1 LAATEAVSTAAVPT
15 ATASV
20 ITTTSSLSVAAAGAV
35 SEAAPAAEATAS
47 AAATAKASTIA
58 AWSGRRVEASG
69 AGRPRKHGFRVS
81 AATKA
86 ATEATWP
93 PSLDRTA
100 ALYVNQDAP
109 IFDPNAVRYFVSS
122 FRAFV
127 SDKEEI
133 QQRSINGHLNAT

>member
-20 ITTTSSLSVAAAGAV
+20 ITPTSSLAVAAARAV
-35 SEAAPAAEATAS
+35 SEAAPAAKAA
-47 AAATAKASTIA
+47 AAATATAEAATIA

-69 AGRPRKHGFRVS
+69 AGRPRRHGFRVS
-81 AATKA
+81 AAAKA

-93 PSLDRTA
+93 PSLDCTA
-100 ALYVNQDAP
+100 ALYVNQHAP

-127 SDKEEI
+127 SDKKM
-133 QQRSINGHLNAT
+133 QSNGDLNAT